1 MKRFIAV
8 LLVFSN
14 IFLQGCFSYRDINK
28 LLFATAVIVD
38 VDSSNNPILFV
49 EAYKG
54 VREESNQKDRLV
66 FKGTGKTL
74 LDALKNI
81 NLSSSNELN
90 YEQTKA
96 IIFTEKA
103 ANIGLEKFIDI
114 FEREQQFI
122 MRANFCIFEG
132 TGDEL
137 LNIKIPDEKFLGIF
151 VYDLIRNINTSSSAV
166 KLTLNELLNKRLM
179 KDRTAVASFIQFNRR
194 ENENK
199 IFLNGG
205 AIITKDKY
213 VSRLSAEET
222 KGYNFLVNKVS
233 KGVFEISNP
242 QDKNKLITLEILS
255 NKTRT
260 KIEYVNGSI
269 HLTKKIKT
277 ICTIGESQGR
287 FYGNKNEIDKLE
299 ALAAE
304 EINKLTSSVFS
315 KFQKNNLDIFDIEND
330 VYIRYPKLNIENMI
344 LNTELKTEIEVE
356 IRNSA
361 DIIS

>member
-28 LLFATAVIVD
+28 LSFATAVIVD
-38 VDSSNNPILFV
+38 VDNSNNPVLFV

-74 LDALKNI
+74 LESIKNI
-81 NLSSSNELN
+81 NLSSSNEVN

-103 ANIGLEKFIDI
+103 ANTGLDKFIDM
-114 FEREQQFI
+114 FEREQQFT
-122 MRANFCIFEG
+122 MKANFCIFEG
-132 TGDEL
+132 TGEEL

-151 VYDLIRNINTSSSAV
+151 IYDLIQNVNTSSSAI
-166 KLTLNELLNKRLM
+166 KLTLNDFFNERLM
-179 KDRTAVASFIQFNRR
+179 KDRTTVASFIQYNRR
-194 ENENK
+194 DIENK

-205 AIITKDKY
+205 AVINKDKY
-213 VSRLSAEET
+213 VSRLSAEEA
-222 KGYNFLVNKVS
+222 KGYNFLSDKVS
-233 KGVFEISNP
+233 KGVIQISNP
-242 QDKNKLITLEILS
+242 QNINKLITLEILS
-255 NKTRT
+255 SKTKT
-260 KIEYVNGSI
+260 KVEYVNGTI
-269 HLTKKIKT
+269 YLTKKIKT

-287 FYGNKNEIDKLE
+287 FYGNKHEINKLNS
-299 ALAAE
+299 LAAE
-304 EINKLTSSVFS
+304 EIDKLVSSVFT
-315 KFQKNNLDIFDIEND
+315 KFQKNNLDIFNIGND
-330 VYIRYPKLNIENMI
+330 VYIKYPNLNIENII
-344 LNTELKTEIEVE
+344 LNTKLKTEIDVE
-356 IRNSA
+356 IINSS

>member
-38 VDSSNNPILFV
+38 VDASNNPILFV

-233 KGVFEISNP
+233 KGVFQISNP

-315 KFQKNNLDIFDIEND
+315 KFQKNKLDIFDIEND